1 MSLGADE
8 LAQLNTLVYQPGF
21 REAVN
26 RSKQKDLGTILRS
39 MQTSGEAHDSW
50 ISDEQCAN
58 LVRADENSFRISG
71 GVLLTDDDVV
81 VQAGAPSSK
90 EAQMQDAA
98 KEGYEK
104 YRDDGGAKG
113 YSDWLD
119 ERVPGSPGN
128 ETNRDVVDDVAEGR
142 REW

>member
-21 REAVN
+21 REAVD

-58 LVRADENSFRISG
+58 LVRA